1 MVSLLKQTASGFLL
15 LPGNTRTQKQVGQ
28 ERVYLAYI
36 YSISMYITKGSRD
49 PELKHIRNLEAR
61 CSRRGA
67 VYSPASLGLFS
78 LCYRTS
84 TTSRGGT
91 THLRLGPPPLITN

>member
-36 YSISMYITKGSRD
+36 YSISMYITKGSWD

-61 CSRRGA
+61 ADAQAMAGCCLLTC
-67 VYSPASLGLFS
+67 VPWLVQ
-78 LCYRTS
+78 
-84 TTSRGGT
+84 
-91 THLRLGPPPLITN
+91 PLL

>member
-28 ERVYLAYI
+28 ERVYLAYT
-36 YSISMYITKGSRD
+36 SISMYITKGSRD

-61 CSRRGA
+61 ADAQAMEECCLLTC
-67 VYSPASLGLFS
+67 VPWLVQ
-78 LCYRTS
+78 
-84 TTSRGGT
+84 
-91 THLRLGPPPLITN
+91 PLL

>member
-28 ERVYLAYI
+28 ERVYLAYT
-36 YSISMYITKGSRD
+36 SISMYITKGSQD

-61 CSRRGA
+61 ADAQAMEGWCLLTC
-67 VYSPASLGLFS
+67 VPWLVQ
-78 LCYRTS
+78 
-84 TTSRGGT
+84 
-91 THLRLGPPPLITN
+91 PLL